1 MFDYNRTM
9 LEDVPIEDLLTAIAA
24 VEHIFEEDFG
34 ASRID
39 AITAL
44 ERVIRAAQG
53 LQLEQINAL
62 LDDRNRVVGAFRE
75 GDPALHVIGQVSLAR
90 NVSPGAAGS
99 QLGVAIQLAELPNVA
114 GALTSGIIS
123 EPTARAICRAV
134 TGLGVDDLAAF
145 DAEIGPQLPGLTPR
159 RAAALAERI
168 VISLDAEAAADLAD
182 RRRQDVRVSLTPH
195 PGGIATLM
203 ATGPAEE
210 LTAAYT
216 KLQDSALASR
226 SDGDDRPIEQIMFGT
241 LVERL
246 TGAGD
251 VSDTSVEVGLLIDL
265 PTMLGTADNPVE
277 LVGYGPIAPALADDI
292 IGNAHK
298 TFYRRLIT
306 DPITGT
312 LIARDER
319 RRFFDPALAGFIR
332 TRDRHRC
339 RQPGCDCRIRDID
352 HIKAYADGGS
362 TRADNGHGLCR
373 RSHVIKHL
381 PGWDVT
387 TSPDGTITWR
397 TPTGHTYLSKTPS
410 VDPLAA

>member
-1 MFDYNRTM
+1 MYDA
-9 LEDVPIEDLLTAIAA
+9 VPTEDLLSTVSAA
-24 VEHIFEEDFG
+24 EHVFEEDFG

-39 AITAL
+39 VITAL
-44 ERVIRAAQG
+44 ERVTRAAQG

-75 GDPALHVIGQVSLAR
+75 GDPALHVIGQISLAR

-99 QLGVAIQLAELPNVA
+99 QLGVAMQLAELPKVA
-114 GALTSGIIS
+114 GSLKSGIIS
-123 EPTARAICRAV
+123 EPTVRAICRAV
-134 TGLGVDDLAAF
+134 AGLSVDDLAAF
-145 DAEIGPQLPGLTPR
+145 DAEIGPQLPDLTPR

-168 VISLDAEAAADLAD
+168 VIRLDAEAAADLAD

-195 PGGIATLM
+195 PGGITTLM
-203 ATGPAEE
+203 ATGPAEG

-226 SDGDDRPIEQIMFGT
+226 SDGDERPIEQIMFGT
-241 LVERL
+241 LVEHL
-246 TGAGD
+246 TGAGNA
-251 VSDTSVEVGLLIDL
+251 SDTSVEVGLLIDL

-277 LVGYGPIAPALADDI
+277 LVGYGPIAPAVADDI
-292 IGNAHK
+292 IANAHK

-306 DPITGT
+306 DPITGA

-332 TRDRHRC
+332 ARDRHRC

-352 HIKAYADGGS
+352 HVRAYADGGS
-362 TRADNGHGLCR
+362 TRADNGQGLCR

-387 TSPDGTITWR
+387 ASLDGTITWR